1 MLDAACLFVL
11 NKYEETAV
19 SKISLSGR
27 SYNTLII
34 LLLSTTAKHAF
45 IGSILRHSAEL
56 SLFETLPLDIGA
68 RILTLPPL
76 SNTLWIESKYARSS
90 RRMALSDGKITRS
103 SSLQSEMTFRLTL
116 NPSEMSGSSGRPRP
130 VLGPSLSGSFLSWLE
145 SSSSIRVQ
153 TLACAAQPPPLNH
166 CKARSP
172 LEIRSSEEDLR
183 TETHSLLLQS
193 SLSNPPSVGA
203 RRNS

>member
-68 RILTLPPL
+68 RILTLPSL
-76 SNTLWIESKYARSS
+76 SNTHWIESKYARSS

-116 NPSEMSGSSGRPRP
+116 NPSEMSRIKRASSTGSRPLSIWLIL
-130 VLGPSLSGSFLSWLE
+130 VLAGIELFHKSSNTCLCCPTTSLE
-145 SSSSIRVQ
+145 S
-153 TLACAAQPPPLNH
+153 L
-166 CKARSP
+166 
-172 LEIRSSEEDLR
+172 
-183 TETHSLLLQS
+183 
-193 SLSNPPSVGA
+193 
-203 RRNS
+203 